1 MIEYKNVQGSMEE
14 VPYTEFGLTTIYVRT
29 NVVKLEGSNNWQYD
43 EVQYTYEEWSKL
55 QSEEIELL
63 KVENQELKES
73 QLRQD
78 NEIIESMLASTELFE
93 MVLSMTTQT
102 LDLVLDNINKKNIG
116 GSNMIQ
122 VYVTLILKGVKTIE
136 DVPVMIREEV
146 QKQLDLVLK

>member
-43 EVQYTYEEWSKL
+43 EIQYTYDEWSKL
-55 QSEEIELL
+55 QSEEIESL
-63 KVENQELKES
+63 KIENKELKES
-73 QLRQD
+73 QVRQD
-78 NEIIESMLASTELFE
+78 NEIIDGMLATTELFE
-93 MVLSMTTQT
+93 MVLVMSASAI
-102 LDLVLDNINKKNIG
+102 DNINAKNIG
-116 GSNMIQ
+116 GRNMVQ

-146 QKQLDLVLK
+146 QKQLDILIK

>member
-1 MIEYKNVQGSMEE
+1 MIKYKGVQGSMEK
-14 VPYTEFGLTTIYVRT
+14 VPHIEFGLTTIYVRT
-29 NVVKLEGSNNWQYD
+29 NIIELECGNWQYD

-102 LDLVLDNINKKNIG
+102 LDLGLDNINKKNIG